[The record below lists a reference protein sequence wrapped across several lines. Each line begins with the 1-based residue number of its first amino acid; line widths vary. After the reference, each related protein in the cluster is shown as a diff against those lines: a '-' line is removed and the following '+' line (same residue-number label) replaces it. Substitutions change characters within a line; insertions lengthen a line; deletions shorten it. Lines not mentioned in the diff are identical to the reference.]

1 MSGKTKTVMAALF
14 FFGSASA
21 VLADTDNRT
30 DHHESAARRAVSV
43 TMSNHRAAVASHAVK
58 PSIPEN
64 KVGLAPPQLAFA
76 QSTPLCRRGITGS
89 TMVWI
94 KLTEPGGKLVH
105 INVEQVTSVRSDT
118 QILGA
123 RAQIDLASG
132 KFQGVQENVDQVM
145 QLIMAAAGARAND
158 ECA

>member
-43 TMSNHRAAVASHAVK
+43 TMSNRRESCREAIHSR
-58 PSIPEN
+58 EQGR
-64 KVGLAPPQLAFA
+64 VGLTQARLRTEYSVVSSWHRGQHDGLDQIDRA
-76 QSTPLCRRGITGS
+76 RREAGS
-89 TMVWI
+89 HQR
-94 KLTEPGGKLVH
+94 GAG
-105 INVEQVTSVRSDT
+105 NVRQICT

>member
-43 TMSNHRAAVASHAVK
+43 TMSNRRVAVASHAVK

-64 KVGLAPPQLAFA
+64 KVGLAPPQLVFA
-76 QSTPLCRRGITGS
+76 QRTPLCRRGIAGS

-118 QILGA
+118 QMSTSTSSVWVTRSRGRGPA
-123 RAQIDLASG
+123 RS
-132 KFQGVQENVDQVM
+132 
-145 QLIMAAAGARAND
+145 AGRGGMNQPVSTGNNGSLMS
-158 ECA
+158 